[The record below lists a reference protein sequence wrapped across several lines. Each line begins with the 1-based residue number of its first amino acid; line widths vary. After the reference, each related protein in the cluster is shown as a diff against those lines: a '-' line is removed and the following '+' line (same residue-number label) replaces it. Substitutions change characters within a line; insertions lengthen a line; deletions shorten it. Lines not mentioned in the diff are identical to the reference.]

1 MLSKPGLLLIEAALF
16 GAIALWLRPYRTD
29 RRTDRSLFRTW
40 TENWQVVD
48 SRNYTAVG
56 KRFVPVLWLLLLAF
70 VATAV
75 FY

>member
-1 MLSKPGLLLIEAALF
+1 MVSKPGLLLIEAALF
-16 GAIALWLRPYRTD
+16 AAIALWVRSYRID
-29 RRTDRSLFRTW
+29 RRADPSLFRTW
-40 TENWQVVD
+40 TENWQVFD
-48 SRNYTAVG
+48 SRNYTAAG